1 MSMYYEPSSD
11 KMLPTNPIPGPEA
24 FEGAADEV
32 AGEPQHGDSGT
43 CAVCGGE
50 IEFYRDSVYTVGGEE
65 ETLTTWWAHRVHP
78 ADGHD
83 AVLGGPA

>member
-1 MSMYYEPSSD
+1 MIGEPRVSRRKNGRHVMD
-11 KMLPTNPIPGPEA
+11 
-24 FEGAADEV
+24 FEGAAGEV

-43 CAVCGGE
+43 CAMCGGE
-50 IEFYRDSVYTVGGEE
+50 IEFYRDSVWVVGSGE
-65 ETLTTWWAHRVHP
+65 ETLTTWWAHAVHP